1 MDIKNVKKC
10 ITSVVHLAH
19 CYLWQHLS
27 SVSVWGDHMR
37 VAVTCSLFSSWFF
50 SIHRWCMRDFRGVL
64 QDLFRHPFSLN
75 LPKSFTNLLRQS
87 PFSCPHTLNGPSLF
101 NSPHTAA
108 AAFSLIAWL
117 PFFLGLRGYLSN
129 LVEISLTFLLCCTLK
144 LK

>member
-1 MDIKNVKKC
+1 M
-10 ITSVVHLAH
+10 HH
-19 CYLWQHLS
+19 
-27 SVSVWGDHMR
+27 VSGPSCSLFSLTASLICECLRRPHE
-37 VAVTCSLFSSWFF
+37 VAVICSLFSSWFF
-50 SIHRWCMRDFRGVL
+50 SIHRCCMRHFRGVL
-64 QDLFRHPFSLN
+64 QDLFRHPFSVN

-87 PFSCPHTLNGPSLF
+87 PFSCPHTLKGPGLF

-129 LVEISLTFLLCCTLK
+129 LVEISLAFLLCCILK